1 MDMKQWMAFFGGFVI
16 TLWLAGCNAESNVKK
31 GDKFYAIGEYFEAG
45 AEYRK
50 AYMRTKPK
58 EREKRGER
66 AYKAADCYRRINYT
80 ARAMGSYQNAARY
93 NYKDSIVFFYLAEMQ
108 RKNGD
113 YKLQSTAEAQQ
124 ALV

>member
-1 MDMKQWMAFFGGFVI
+1 MAFFGSVVF
-16 TLWLAGCNAESNVKK
+16 TLWLVGCNAESNVKK

-66 AYKAADCYRRINYT
+66 AYKERR
-80 ARAMGSYQNAARY
+80 
-93 NYKDSIVFFYLAEMQ
+93 
-108 RKNGD
+108 
-113 YKLQSTAEAQQ
+113 LQESRTE
-124 ALV
+124 L